1 MGGGKAAIDQTHLGG
16 HHPERLPAP
25 RLLNRLD
32 DNPRPLAG
40 GLEAIPAQAR
50 DVEQDVG
57 RSVVWNDE
65 AEPLGDV
72 EPFDPARDLYEVQ
85 GLLDLL
91 DGLPL
96 GEWGDLRPG
105 SALVRHGRN
114 YLH

>member
-1 MGGGKAAIDQTHLGG
+1 M
-16 HHPERLPAP
+16 
-25 RLLNRLD
+25 
-32 DNPRPLAG
+32 
-40 GLEAIPAQAR
+40 
-50 DVEQDVG
+50 EQDVG

-96 GEWGDLRPG
+96 GEWGISGPDPRSSDMAETTYTESRRAFWP
-105 SALVRHGRN
+105 
-114 YLH
+114 